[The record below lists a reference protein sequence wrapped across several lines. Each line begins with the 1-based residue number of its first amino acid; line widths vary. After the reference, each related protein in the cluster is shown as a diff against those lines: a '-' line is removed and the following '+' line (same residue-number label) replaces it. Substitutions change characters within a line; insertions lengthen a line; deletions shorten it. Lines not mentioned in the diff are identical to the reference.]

1 MRERKSGTDRER
13 QNEGAEEKHEVIGG
27 TFTSAGSL
35 TSLCLFLSLSL
46 SLPVFLFLRLSLS
59 VLPSFPLSQSLSL
72 SVISLPV
79 AIPTTFSGVTQQKEE
94 GDGLDSCG
102 GCHMSFLAHIHARTH
117 IHTFKFFFFFTICIR
132 TFCCSLIITLSNKEF
147 SSGAL

>member
-1 MRERKSGTDRER
+1 MGTRERKSGTDRER

-35 TSLCLFLSLSL
+35 TSLSLSLSLFLFLSLSL
-46 SLPVFLFLRLSLS
+46 ALSLALPLFLFLRLSLS
-59 VLPSFPLSQSLSL
+59 VLPSFPLSRSLSL

-102 GCHMSFLAHIHARTH
+102 GCRMSFLTQIHTRTH
-117 IHTFKFFFFFTICIR
+117 IRFHTFVSFF
-132 TFCCSLIITLSNKEF
+132 SLLSV
-147 SSGAL
+147 